1 SSDTRRWVFI
11 PWLQA
16 ELDAYKDHVNFT
28 AKRADCNKVLPD
40 GVPAHIYEEP
50 EAYECLGF
58 KITVN
63 PANIQTVKEQLAPAE
78 HPVFELV
85 PPSFH
90 QYCFQFYQACGL
102 PTITERMSGMST

>member
-1 SSDTRRWVFI
+1 
-11 PWLQA
+11 
-16 ELDAYKDHVNFT
+16 
-28 AKRADCNKVLPD
+28 VLPH

-50 EAYECLGF
+50 EAYECLDF

-63 PANIQTVKEQLAPAE
+63 PAHIQTVKEQLAPAD

-90 QYCFQFYQACGL
+90 QYCFQFYQACGS
-102 PTITERMSGMST
+102 PTITRENVWDVYLIILNGF